1 MPICFHIFI
10 LSLLVTIKIRCIIC
24 FSISFCISKDK
35 KTIFISILQVQGKL
49 QNTGNDITLTLM
61 NDVKNQVNVTGGPL
75 SYMFRITDVKFH
87 FGRRQRASEH
97 QINNKSFTAEVLETI
112 FDFFLKLQW
121 YIRPTSPPLT
131 RICVS
136 YADYV
141 IGVI

>member
-24 FSISFCISKDK
+24 FSISFCISQDK

-112 FDFFLKLQW
+112 FDFILNYNDIYDQL
-121 YIRPTSPPLT
+121 RLH
-131 RICVS
+131 
-136 YADYV
+136 
-141 IGVI
+141 

>member
-1 MPICFHIFI
+1 MSIWFHIFI
-10 LSLLVTIKIRCIIC
+10 LSLLVTIKIRYIIC
-24 FSISFCISKDK
+24 FSISFCISQDK

-112 FDFFLKLQW
+112 FFKLQW

>member
-1 MPICFHIFI
+1 MYHLFFNKF
-10 LSLLVTIKIRCIIC
+10 LYSQ
-24 FSISFCISKDK
+24 DK

-112 FDFFLKLQW
+112 FDFFF
-121 YIRPTSPPLT
+121 
-131 RICVS
+131 
-136 YADYV
+136 
-141 IGVI
+141 